1 MSWRSSESLPSGGD
15 WSDETASWYSSES
28 LPSGGRRAGENRG
41 KGIDTDEPV
50 GSEDELTP
58 SEDAILAIV
67 CLLGSCPLG
76 PDTSAID

>member
-1 MSWRSSESLPSGGD
+1 VSWCSSESLLSGD
-15 WSDETASWYSSES
+15 
-28 LPSGGRRAGENRG
+28 RRAGENRG
-41 KGIDTDEPV
+41 KGTDTDESV

-76 PDTSAID
+76 PDTSVID